1 MDQDRPRRRR
11 RRRRRHRRRS
21 GEDHISG
28 LPDELLHSILLRLGS
43 ARAAARTSVLSR
55 RWRPIWAHLPELVF
69 GNASH
74 DAPPPPLLPPPPPLA
89 SSFLDGIDGALATYA
104 DPTLESFVVVL
115 PAATAANVPAKRIAP
130 WLRFA
135 AERVV
140 GELILF
146 VPPRPRPRFDPLY
159 ELEFDWQERSSP
171 ILLGHTWEEALLVL
185 PTCERAKTITLR
197 LKEYWRLRLQSSGLF
212 TALTSLRIL
221 FGCMEASELTSL
233 VCRQCPCLKEL
244 RLCVVLVDDSDV
256 SIRSDS
262 LQLLSFSVKGTLQLE
277 VVTPRLEYL
286 CVGEA
291 INEARISVSA
301 PKLARVVW
309 CVDTYDPHRHRF
321 EGVGRRLKLL
331 DVCGNIIAGLLM
343 QRFDEVDE
351 LQLGIYI
358 PRAIAAYERFL
369 NETNKL
375 SKCETVNITLESNHG
390 LAPVMSHLLR
400 SCGSAKKVSV
410 QLLDPSSHCTWWRPC
425 QPSCPCRLEENNRI
439 DGIDLNSL
447 EEIEITSYKIFGDE
461 LFEFVEQLSRC
472 NAPILKKFVLGHGMF
487 SVPSQ
492 TKVACEKIHSM
503 YHSNIEVECYD
514 FLDGMWV
521 RLTNYSSS

>member
-74 DAPPPPLLPPPPPLA
+74 EAPPPPPQPA
-89 SSFLDGIDGALATYA
+89 SSFLDGVDGALATYA
-104 DPTLESFVVVL
+104 APTLESFVVVL
-115 PAATAANVPAKRIAP
+115 PAAASANVRARRVAS

-140 GELILF
+140 GEIILF
-146 VPPRPRPRFDPLY
+146 VPPRPRPRFDPLHH
-159 ELEFDWQERSSP
+159 ELEFDWQKRSSP
-171 ILLGHTWEEALLVL
+171 ILLGHTWEKAVLKL
-185 PTCERAKTITLR
+185 PTCERAKTITLQ
-197 LKEYWRLRLQSSGLF
+197 LKENWRLRLRPAGLF
-212 TALTSLRIL
+212 AALISLRIL
-221 FGCMEASELTSL
+221 FGYVAGSELTAL
-233 VCRQCPCLKEL
+233 VWTQCPCLKEL
-244 RLCVVLVDDSDV
+244 RLCVVLVDASDV
-256 SIRSDS
+256 TIRSDS
-262 LQLLSFSVKGTLQLE
+262 LQSLSFSVKGTLQLE

-286 CVGEA
+286 CIGEA

-321 EGVGRRLKLL
+321 EGVGRRLRLL
-331 DVCGNIIAGLLM
+331 DVCGNFIAGLLM

-351 LQLGIYI
+351 LQLGICI

-375 SKCETVNITLESNHG
+375 SKCEKVNITLESNHG

-400 SCGSAKKVSV
+400 NCGSAKKVSV
-410 QLLDPSSHCTWWRPC
+410 QLLDPSHNAWWRPC
-425 QPSCPCRLEENNRI
+425 QSSCLCRLEENNRI

-447 EEIEITSYKIFGDE
+447 EEIEITSYKIFGGDE
-461 LFEFVEQLSRC
+461 LLEFVEQLSRC
-472 NAPILKKFVLGHGMF
+472 NAPILKKFVLGHRMF

-492 TKVACEKIHSM
+492 TKVAYEKIHNM

-521 RLTNYSSS
+521 RLTN